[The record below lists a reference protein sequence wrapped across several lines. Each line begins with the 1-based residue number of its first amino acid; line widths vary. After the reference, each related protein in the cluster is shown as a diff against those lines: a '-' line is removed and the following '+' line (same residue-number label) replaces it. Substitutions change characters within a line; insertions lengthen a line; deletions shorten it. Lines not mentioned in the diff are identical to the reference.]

1 VFKAN
6 PIPKHMNGNKEAVR
20 IIDLIQ
26 LLPNKQIKIVIQ
38 LFKTRER
45 GLTQSHAKKIPMK
58 FLPPFREYI
67 PPLT

>member
-1 VFKAN
+1 VFRAN
-6 PIPKHMNGNKEAVR
+6 PIPKHKNGNKEAVR

-45 GLTQSHAKKIPMK
+45 GPRQSHTKI
-58 FLPPFREYI
+58 LQ
-67 PPLT
+67 

>member
-38 LFKTRER
+38 SLKTRER
-45 GLTQSHAKKIPMK
+45 TDTKPRKKNSDEIPT
-58 FLPPFREYI
+58 PI
-67 PPLT
+67 S